1 MIKNKEFKDFEFQQK
16 LRLKFTE
23 NNEMSKNEIFT
34 HLWFDS
40 VKIEF
45 NVTNNTNVMNISE
58 LHVNIQ
64 QNQVSSGVERW
75 TYD

>member
-23 NNEMSKNEIFT
+23 NNGMSKNEIFT

-40 VKIEF
+40 AKIEF